1 MVGGGLIDFKMFRS
15 CVLSLQRQAIFRD
28 LKIFAQYSSKSI
40 SSKKEES
47 FIAYGK
53 QNPEF
58 STLRKRLDDFSG
70 FTNIPPKDQYHK
82 MYSERSLLNQRLE
95 QTLNMSFDHEG
106 FTQDKVLNF
115 ISWITHKIA
124 KKDYSVARDLTTECF
139 NQVTKYQR
147 SENFQ
152 ERINQRKL
160 TIHPDEVLL
169 IWCDEQKS
177 NEKSM
182 RLVLLTFSQ
191 FSAFKNE
198 KNMKNCESELM
209 QQVEQKYSKDYRKRY
224 ELQKEKGK
232 VKEKISTHE
241 DIASLFL
248 QYNDILVWNF
258 DFLKPDDQML
268 KTGKLKVQSIAV
280 VKLENCVHQEEHA
293 EWKRI
298 LNASTDSKHPF
309 HLVFRAKTSTFLESP
324 IEHTKYFFDD
334 IDIVPQFTQKE
345 IFIFLIISN
354 SLLLIDFF
362 FLNGSDFRIF

>member
-232 VKEKISTHE
+232 VREKISTHE
-241 DIASLFL
+241 DTASLFL
-248 QYNDILVWNF
+248 QYSDILVWNF
-258 DFLKPDDQML
+258 DFVKTDDQITKTREGKSLL
-268 KTGKLKVQSIAV
+268 KTGKTKVQSIAV
-280 VKLENCVHQEEHA
+280 LKLEKCVQNPEEHA

-298 LNASTDSKHPF
+298 LNASADSKHPF
-309 HLVFRAKTSTFLESP
+309 HLVFQAKTSTFLESP
-324 IEHTKYFFDD
+324 IEHAKYFFG
-334 IDIVPQFTQKE
+334 IDIVRE
-345 IFIFLIISN
+345 IDKFEKS
-354 SLLLIDFF
+354 FF
-362 FLNGSDFRIF
+362 

>member
-1 MVGGGLIDFKMFRS
+1 MFRT
-15 CVLSLQRQAIFRD
+15 CVLSLQRQAIFQD

-40 SSKKEES
+40 SGEKEKNRQQI
-47 FIAYGK
+47 IAYGK

-58 STLRKRLDDFSG
+58 STLRKKGDEFFG
-70 FTNIPPKDQYHK
+70 FTKIPFKNQYHK
-82 MYSERSLLNQRLE
+82 MYFERSLLNQRIE
-95 QTLNMSFDHEG
+95 QTLNLSSDQEG
-106 FTQDKVLNF
+106 FAHEKVLNF
-115 ISWITHKIA
+115 ISRITRKIA
-124 KKDYSVARDLTTECF
+124 EKDTTLAQDLTTECF
-139 NQVTKYQR
+139 NKVTEYQR
-147 SENFQ
+147 SKNFQ
-152 ERINQRKL
+152 NWINQRKL
-160 TIHPDEVLL
+160 KIHPDREEVLL
-169 IWCDEQKS
+169 VWCDEQKS
-177 NEKSM
+177 NEKSV
-182 RLVLLTFSQ
+182 RLVMLTFSQ
-191 FSAFKNE
+191 FSACRNE
-198 KNMKNCESELM
+198 KNMKNRESELM

-248 QYNDILVWNF
+248 QHNDILVWNF
-258 DFLKPDDQML
+258 DFLKPDVQML
-268 KTGKLKVQSIAV
+268 QTGKLKVQSIAV

-354 SLLLIDFF
+354 SLLLIDSF